1 MAKVLLINIDG
12 KKGIRIKNLCRK
24 LYFESMTISKRRS
37 SATRWVTCSAKAT
50 TTPVTAGADF
60 DEEML
65 YLVDLDG
72 GMLNIF
78 LNQLRRLK
86 VPVGLKAVK
95 TQTNVGFTAFE
106 LYREL
111 SAEREAI
118 AAGMQAH
125 PTG

>member
-1 MAKVLLINIDG
+1 MAKVLLFNIDG
-12 KKGIRIKNLCRK
+12 KKEITIKNLCRK
-24 LYFESMTISKRRS
+24 LFIESQDVEKAQFGRRLS
-37 SATRWVTCSAKAT
+37 CLLGESGDDSAAE
-50 TTPVTAGADF
+50 GADF

-72 GMLNIF
+72 GMLSIF